1 MVAKQM
7 NKLIVLLGETA
18 SGKSQLGLD
27 IAKKHNG
34 EIICSDSW
42 TVRKFMDIG
51 TAKPSQK
58 EQQDV
63 RHHLLDVVAP
73 DEPFTAADFKRLVNA
88 AIADV
93 QSRGKLPIMV
103 GGTGLYIDAVVY
115 DYSFLGGEGT
125 LDRDEL
131 GAKSAEELVEMAQ
144 DQGVDLTDVD
154 VRNKRRIIRA
164 MESGGEKPTKSELRE
179 GTLLLGLSVNA
190 TDLQQRII
198 NRIDTMLTAGLEDE
212 VKHLSEEYGW
222 EAEALKGIGY
232 REWRDYFEGNQSLE
246 QTRERIISATKNLA
260 KRQRTWFKR
269 NPDIHWVASPE
280 AAKALIKDFL

>member
-1 MVAKQM
+1 MVAERM
-7 NKLIVLLGETA
+7 NKLVVLLGETA
-18 SGKSQLGLD
+18 SGKSVLGLN

-51 TAKPSQK
+51 TAKPSKK

-63 RHHLLDVVAP
+63 PHHLLDVVAP
-73 DEPFTAADFKRLVNA
+73 DESFTAADFKRLANV
-88 AIADV
+88 AIADI

-131 GAKSAEELVEMAQ
+131 GAMSAEELANMAH
-144 DQGVDLTDVD
+144 DKGIDLTDID

-164 MESGGEKPTKSELRE
+164 MESGGEKPTRSVLKSD
-179 GTLLLGLSVNA
+179 TLLIGKVLEKNE
-190 TDLQQRII
+190 LQDRIEF
-198 NRIDTMLTAGLEDE
+198 RVDQMLRAGLEAE
-212 VKHLSEEYGW
+212 VKQLLEKYGW
-222 EAEALKGIGY
+222 ETEAMKGIGY
-232 REWRDYFEGNQSLE
+232 REWQDYFEGNQSLE
-246 QTRERIISATKNLA
+246 TTRERIISATKNLA

-269 NPDIHWVASPE
+269 NPDIQWVASPQE
-280 AAKALIKDFL
+280 AEALINEFL

>member
-1 MVAKQM
+1 M
-7 NKLIVLLGETA
+7 NKLVVLLGETA
-18 SGKSQLGLD
+18 SGKSTLGLD
-27 IAKKHNG
+27 VAKKHHG
-34 EIICSDSW
+34 EILCADSW

-58 EQQDV
+58 EQQAIP
-63 RHHLLDVVAP
+63 HHLLDVVAP
-73 DEPFTAADFKRLVNA
+73 NEPFTAAEFKRLANE
-88 AIADV
+88 AIADI

-131 GAKSAEELVEMAQ
+131 GSLTAEELADMARE
-144 DQGVDLTDVD
+144 QGLDLTDID

-164 MESGGEKPTKSELRE
+164 MESGGEKPTRKELSNNI
-179 GTLLLGLSVNA
+179 LLIGRRLNG
-190 TDLQQRII
+190 DELQERIEK
-198 NRIDTMLTAGLEDE
+198 RVDAMLAVGLEAE
-212 VKHLSEEYGW
+212 VKQLSEEYGW

-232 REWRDYFEGNQSLE
+232 REWRDYLEGDQSLE
-246 QTRERIISATKNLA
+246 TTRERIISATKNLA

-269 NPDIHWVASPE
+269 NPDIKWVTSAEE
-280 AAKALIKDFL
+280 ANALIDAFL

>member
-7 NKLIVLLGETA
+7 NKIVVLLGETA
-18 SGKSQLGLD
+18 SGKSALGLQ
-27 IAKKHNG
+27 IAKKYDG

-42 TVRKFMDIG
+42 TVRKYMDIG

-63 RHHLLDVVAP
+63 PHHLLDVVAP
-73 DEPFTAADFKRLVNA
+73 DEPFTAADFKRLANA
-88 AIADV
+88 AIADI
-93 QSRGKLPIMV
+93 QARGKLPIMV

-131 GAKSAEELVEMAQ
+131 GAMSAEALADMAR
-144 DQGVDLTDVD
+144 DQGIDLSDID

-164 MESGGEKPTKSELRE
+164 MESGGQKPTRSTLPNDIVLCGTKPKELIARIE
-179 GTLLLGLSVNA
+179 
-190 TDLQQRII
+190 QRV
-198 NRIDTMLTAGLEDE
+198 DAMLAAGLESE
-212 VKHLSEEYGW
+212 VKQLAETYGW
-222 EAEALKGIGY
+222 EAEAMKGIGY
-232 REWRDYFEGNQSLE
+232 REWQDYFAGTQSLE
-246 QTRERIISATKNLA
+246 ITRERIIAATKNLA

-269 NPDIHWVASPE
+269 NPDITWGSPE
-280 AAKALIKDFL
+280 EIEAHVAAFLKV

>member
-1 MVAKQM
+1 M
-7 NKLIVLLGETA
+7 NKLVVLLGETA
-18 SGKSQLGLD
+18 SGKTALGLD

-51 TAKPSQK
+51 TAKPTQK

-63 RHHLLDVVAP
+63 PHHLLDVVMP
-73 DEPFTAADFKRLVNA
+73 GEPFTAADFKRLANE
-88 AIADV
+88 AIADI

-125 LDRDEL
+125 LDRDVL
-131 GAKSAEELVEMAQ
+131 GAMTAEQLADMARG
-144 DQGVDLTDVD
+144 QGIDLTDVD

-164 MESGGEKPTKSELRE
+164 MESGGQKPTRSDLPNNVLIISRTLYRDELQ
-179 GTLLLGLSVNA
+179 
-190 TDLQQRII
+190 DRIE
-198 NRIDTMLTAGLEDE
+198 RRVDAMLAAGLEAE
-212 VKHLSEEYGW
+212 VKWLSTEYGW
-222 EAEALKGIGY
+222 DTEALKGIGY
-232 REWRDYFEGNQSLE
+232 REWRDYFEGDQSLE
-246 QTRERIISATKNLA
+246 TTRERIISATKNLA

-269 NPDIHWVASPE
+269 NPDIHRVASAKE
-280 AAKALIKDFL
+280 AEALINDFV

>member
-27 IAKKHNG
+27 IAKKYDG

-42 TVRKFMDIG
+42 TIRKYMDIG

-58 EQQDV
+58 EQQDIK
-63 RHHLLDVVAP
+63 HHVLDVVAP
-73 DEPFTAADFKRLVNA
+73 DEPFTAADFKRLANA

-131 GAKSAEELVEMAQ
+131 GSKSAEELVEMAR
-144 DQGVDLTDVD
+144 DRGIDLTDVD

-179 GTLLLGLSVNA
+179 GALLLGLSVNA

-260 KRQRTWFKR
+260 KRQRTWFK
-269 NPDIHWVASPE
+269 
-280 AAKALIKDFL
+280 AKIKN